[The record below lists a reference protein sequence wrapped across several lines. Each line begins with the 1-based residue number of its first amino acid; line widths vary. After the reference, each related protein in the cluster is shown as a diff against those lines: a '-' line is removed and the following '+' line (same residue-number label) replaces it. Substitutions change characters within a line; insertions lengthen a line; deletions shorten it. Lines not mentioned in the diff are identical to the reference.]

1 MTAPRRAVRRR
12 APNLSDDDIA
22 EIVEVLDGWTGALS
36 WDRLIQ
42 AIEKRFARSYTRQA
56 LFKHTRIREA
66 FKGRKEALRQQPS
79 HGNRIMSAELQAAIA
94 RIARLEAENQRLATE
109 NEQLLEQFARWAY
122 NAHVREMDEEAL
134 NRPLMPVDRKTG
146 PATTGRRRIPWRSR

>member
-22 EIVEVLDGWTGALS
+22 AIVEVLDGWTGTLS
-36 WDRLIQ
+36 WDRLIH

-66 FKGRKEALRQQPS
+66 FKGKKRALQKQPS
-79 HGNRIMSAELQAAIA
+79 DGSRAKSAEMQAALG

-109 NEQLLEQFARWAY
+109 NGQLLEQFARWAY
-122 NAHVREMDEEAL
+122 NAHVRGMDEEAL
-134 NRPLMPVDRKTG
+134 NRPLLPVDRKAG
-146 PATTGRRRIPWRSR
+146 PATTGRRRFPKRSR